1 MKSLQTHPFRKESGQ
16 QGQEQ
21 SADGNGSRA
30 CIKSKIN
37 NQSKASLAT
46 KIQKCIFMNFLF
58 FKFICMKLLV
68 KIKSSNT

>member
-1 MKSLQTHPFRKESGQ
+1 MKNLQTHPFRKESGQ

-46 KIQKCIFMNFLF
+46 KIQKCIFMIFLF
-58 FKFICMKLLV
+58 
-68 KIKSSNT
+68 